1 MSSSRSLA
9 GAGVA
14 EAVAALYSV
23 TDTPG
28 VTYEQVR
35 QRIVDQASEVGVTYA
50 DAARELRVSVPT
62 IRAWV
67 ARGVLK
73 EAEGMRIHAVTA
85 SSLGRVISVLDR
97 LDAQQLGRG
106 RLMELAEGIRNRELL
121 DAAQRV
127 RRTNAGGGRRA
138 TEVTD
143 EEMEAL

>member
-14 EAVAALYSV
+14 QAVAAPHSV

-35 QRIVDQASEVGVTYA
+35 QRIVNQASEVGVTYS
-50 DAARELRVSVPT
+50 DAARELRVTVPT

-67 ARGVLK
+67 ARGVLE

-106 RLMELAEGIRNRELL
+106 RLMELAEEIRNRELL
-121 DAAQRV
+121 DAAQRAH
-127 RRTNAGGGRRA
+127 RAEGGGRRFA
-138 TEVTD
+138 EVTD